1 MVVNNYD
8 EALEFIHGRTQFKK
22 IPTLKRMQYLLEK
35 LGNPHVGGKFIHV
48 TGTNGKGSTT
58 AYLRDLIKATGYSV
72 GTFTSPF
79 IQKFNE
85 RIAINGNMISDEDL
99 LELARIIEPIVNK
112 MDEDEQ
118 SEFGGPTEFEIITA
132 MMFLYFKQQAVDYA
146 VIEVGIGGKFDS
158 TNVLTPIL
166 SVITNVR
173 MDHNKI
179 LGDTLKEI
187 AFQKSGIIKN
197 NQPTILG
204 DILPKPKQVLLEAAQ
219 QKNSLV
225 YEMGQEFI
233 YKKTPTR
240 HWGEKF
246 SFHGMGYDIQKIKI
260 SMQGQHQVKNAALAI
275 AAFIKFAEMENIEIS
290 TNLIK
295 DAIEKTNWQ
304 GRLELVNQEPLI
316 VLDGAHN
323 LAAIQEIKKV
333 LREKFFDREIY
344 VIISILEDKAADEM
358 IAELLTLKNVHLVV
372 TTFNAH
378 RKVTNLKYLKEKFPN
393 VRQAKSWQEALLEVT
408 NLMSME
414 DMILFTGSLYFI
426 SEVRKYFK

>member
-1 MVVNNYD
+1 MVVKNYD

-35 LGNPHVGGKFIHV
+35 LGNPHVNGKFIHV

-58 AYLRDLIKATGYSV
+58 AYIRDLIKATGYSV

-85 RIAINGNMISDEDL
+85 RIAIDGNMISDDEL
-99 LELARIIEPIVNK
+99 LELVRRIEPIVNE
-112 MDEDEQ
+112 MDRNNE
-118 SEFGGPTEFEIITA
+118 SEFDGPTEFEIITA
-132 MMFLYFKQQAVDYA
+132 MMFIYFKQKEVDYA
-146 VIEVGIGGKFDS
+146 VIEVGIGGKYDS

-173 MDHNKI
+173 KDHNKI
-179 LGDTLKEI
+179 LGDTLEKI
-187 AFQKSGIIKN
+187 ASQKAGIIKN
-197 NQPTILG
+197 NQPTIIGEVLAE
-204 DILPKPKQVLLEAAQ
+204 PKKVLLEVAQ
-219 QKNSLV
+219 KKNSKI
-225 YEMGQEFI
+225 YEMGQDFTF
-233 YKKTPTR
+233 KTSSSL

-246 SFHGMGYDIQKIKI
+246 DFIGMGYDIKKIEI
-260 SMQGQHQVKNAALAI
+260 SMQGQHQIKNAALAI
-275 AAFIKFAEMENIEIS
+275 ATFIKFAEIEKIEIS
-290 TNLIK
+290 ETLIK
-295 DAIEKTNWQ
+295 EAIKKTNWQ

-323 LAAIQEIKKV
+323 LAAIQEIKNV
-333 LREKFFDREIY
+333 LSKKFYNREIY

-358 IAELLTLKNVHLVV
+358 IEALLEFKNIHLLV

-378 RKVTNLKYLKEKFPN
+378 RKVTSLKSLKEKFPN
-393 VRQAKSWQEALLEVT
+393 VKQAKSWQEALIEVT
-408 NLMSME
+408 NSMSMD